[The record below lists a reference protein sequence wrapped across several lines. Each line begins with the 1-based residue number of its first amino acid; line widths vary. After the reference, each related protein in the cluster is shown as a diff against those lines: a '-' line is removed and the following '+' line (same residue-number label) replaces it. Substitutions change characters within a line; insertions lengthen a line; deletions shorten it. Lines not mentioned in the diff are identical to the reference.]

1 MTSLFRSYIFRFF
14 IGFLIVLIIS
24 PIPALL
30 LTHESSYLKGLLGI
44 FYNSVHFP
52 SISIPMIDWM
62 HESILFSPQPIMS
75 SKTALHASGHST
87 PLFPYIWEVYFFSI
101 TRFTLTLAIGF
112 FISLA
117 IGRVFLKAPK
127 SLKKYILL
135 LHWVPYSFSTV
146 VLQCSI
152 ILFSLYIAKY
162 ITVPF
167 FSSLII
173 IFSTSMI
180 IVMQAIKKWLPFLS
194 KTEDHEI
201 RDSSFLVNTLFME
214 LASNHK
220 SILSSIILSFCFMEC
235 IFHTHGLLQFMIQ
248 FGGNSPTVVT
258 IGLLLLYIPYIVL
271 SFFQSLWRTNHSK
284 QQTYAV
290 TRTLL
295 K

>member
-62 HESILFSPQPIMS
+62 HESILFSPQPIMN

-87 PLFPYIWEVYFFSI
+87 PLFPYMWEVYFFSI

-117 IGRVFLKAPK
+117 IGRVFFKAPK

-180 IVMQAIKKWLPFLS
+180 IVIQAIKKWLPFLS

-201 RDSSFLVNTLFME
+201 RDSSFLVNTLFIA

-235 IFHTHGLLQFMIQ
+235 IFHTNGLLQFIIQ
-248 FGGNSPTVVT
+248 FGGSSPTVVT